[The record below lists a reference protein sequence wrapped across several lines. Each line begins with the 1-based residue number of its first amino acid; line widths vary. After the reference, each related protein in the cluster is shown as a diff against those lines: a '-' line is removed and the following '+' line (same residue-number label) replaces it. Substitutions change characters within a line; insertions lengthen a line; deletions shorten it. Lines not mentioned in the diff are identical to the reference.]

1 MMTYAWLWP
10 VTILLTVGCALVVRY
25 VSNKSVAFT
34 ATVAATLMGVVMS
47 FLLPPTEVAWTLV
60 AEVWLVSMVVAW
72 LGRKLATQNKS
83 GARPQ

>member
-10 VTILLTVGCALVVRY
+10 VAVLITVGCALVVRY
-25 VSNKSVAFT
+25 VSNKTVAIS
-34 ATVAATLMGVVMS
+34 AAVAATLSGVVMS
-47 FLLPPTEVAWTLV
+47 FLLPPSEVAWSLV

-72 LGRKLATQNKS
+72 LGRELATQNKS